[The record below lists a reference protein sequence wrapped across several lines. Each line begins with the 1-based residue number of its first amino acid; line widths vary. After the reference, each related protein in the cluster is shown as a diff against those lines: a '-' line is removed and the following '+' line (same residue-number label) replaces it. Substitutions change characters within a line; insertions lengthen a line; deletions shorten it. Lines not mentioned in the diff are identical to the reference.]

1 LDLALNPVG
10 AAVSCRNRCAILQL
24 GRQFLNPSSTLH
36 LQRSADEVSIMLKTR
51 ITEQYGLKVPL
62 INAGMAFIATAPLA
76 RAVCEAG
83 GMGMLGGAAMPPD
96 VLRAA
101 IRDIKTADRAC
112 FGVDIITRF
121 SGIEH
126 IDVCVAEKVPV
137 VVFFWDEVPDEWLSR
152 LRAAGSH
159 IWFQVGSVDEAKAA
173 LRHGAQGLVVQGS
186 EAGGHNRA
194 AAATFSLL
202 PAVIDA
208 VPSIPVVAAGGIA
221 DGRTVAAA
229 LALGADAVWVGTRFL
244 ASFEAYAHP
253 QYKDRVVAAGVGD
266 TARHLIFGPEFPDA
280 STRGLRNRIVGEWER
295 RDDPPPYRLVPD
307 SELPVIGQARI
318 YGQEFPMKRFSGF
331 PPTPEFTGDLEE
343 MSLLAG
349 ESVGQTKRL
358 TSAAS
363 IIDEMMSGAEAVIR
377 KRLGSM
383 IAD

>member
-1 LDLALNPVG
+1 
-10 AAVSCRNRCAILQL
+10 
-24 GRQFLNPSSTLH
+24 
-36 LQRSADEVSIMLKTR
+36 MLKTR
-51 ITEQYGLKVPL
+51 ITEQYRLKVPF

-83 GMGMLGGAAMPPD
+83 GMGMLGIPAMPPD
-96 VLRAA
+96 VLQAALRA
-101 IRDIKTADRAC
+101 IKAADPAC
-112 FGVDIITRF
+112 FGVDIIARF

-126 IDVCVAEKVPV
+126 IEVCVAEKVPV
-137 VVFFWDEVPDEWLSR
+137 VAFFWDDPPDEWLSR

-159 IWFQVGSVDEAKAA
+159 IWFQVGSVDEARAA
-173 LRHGAQGLVVQGS
+173 LRRGAQALVVQGS

-202 PAVIDA
+202 PAVVDA
-208 VPSIPVVAAGGIA
+208 FPSVPVVASGGIA

-229 LALGADAVWVGTRFL
+229 LALGADAVWVGTRLL

-253 QYKDRVVAAGVGD
+253 EYKDRVVAAGVGD
-266 TARHLIFGPEFPDA
+266 TARHLIFGPEFPEA
-280 STRGLRNRIVGEWER
+280 SARGLRNRIVREWER
-295 RDDPPPYRLVPD
+295 RDDPPPYQVVPD
-307 SELPVIGQARI
+307 SELPVIGQARL

-358 TSAAS
+358 MSAAS
-363 IIDEMMSGAEAVIR
+363 IIDEMMNGAEAVIR
-377 KRLGSM
+377 NRLASM
-383 IAD
+383 VGG